1 MKITSLSLGALGA
14 LVVYIALR
22 LSKGFALA
30 SIADV
35 YILFMIAALLIYVPA
50 GDKGKK
56 GSLLVLGTLI
66 FFILLELVRPL
77 IPRSLLNVYNF
88 FILVTVLLYF
98 TSKEE
103 GARDLMAP
111 IKATL
116 VGSENR
122 TFRTLLFAVIPLFAV
137 LITFNIVRPS
147 FDAPAEPRSIH
158 PAPPSSVN
166 VFNKSYNL
174 LTLKNPLRDDTANY
188 AKNVKEGGEVYFK
201 NCFYCHGDKLDGKG
215 HFYQGFNPQPLPF
228 MGTDTIAQLSES
240 FVFWRV
246 ATGGPGLPKEGA
258 PWVSAMPIWEHFLT
272 EEEVWKVS
280 MFIYDY
286 SGNKPRTF

>member
-1 MKITSLSLGALGA
+1 MKMSKLSL
-14 LVVYIALR
+14 
-22 LSKGFALA
+22 FALLTIGA
-30 SIADV
+30 
-35 YILFMIAALLIYVPA
+35 Y
-50 GDKGKK
+50 
-56 GSLLVLGTLI
+56 LVLKIVVPIIGRFLHPGTW
-66 FFILLELVRPL
+66 PL
-77 IPRSLLNVYNF
+77 IPTSLLKMYML
-88 FILVTVLLYF
+88 FIIVTILLYL

-103 GARDLMAP
+103 DAKALMAP

-116 VGSENR
+116 TDPSKRMLRNII
-122 TFRTLLFAVIPLFAV
+122 FAVIPLLAAY
-137 LITFNIVRPS
+137 ITYGNVAPS
-147 FDAPAEPRSIH
+147 YDAPVELRSIH

-174 LTLKNPLRDDTANY
+174 LTLKNPLRDDAANY
-188 AKNVKEGGEVYFK
+188 AKYVKEGGEVYFK

-258 PWVSAMPIWEHFLT
+258 PWLSAMPIWEHFIS
-272 EEEVWKVS
+272 EEEIWKVS

>member
-103 GARDLMAP
+103 GARDLMA
-111 IKATL
+111 
-116 VGSENR
+116 
-122 TFRTLLFAVIPLFAV
+122 
-137 LITFNIVRPS
+137 
-147 FDAPAEPRSIH
+147 
-158 PAPPSSVN
+158 
-166 VFNKSYNL
+166 
-174 LTLKNPLRDDTANY
+174 
-188 AKNVKEGGEVYFK
+188 
-201 NCFYCHGDKLDGKG
+201 
-215 HFYQGFNPQPLPF
+215 Q
-228 MGTDTIAQLSES
+228 
-240 FVFWRV
+240 
-246 ATGGPGLPKEGA
+246 
-258 PWVSAMPIWEHFLT
+258 
-272 EEEVWKVS
+272 
-280 MFIYDY
+280 
-286 SGNKPRTF
+286 